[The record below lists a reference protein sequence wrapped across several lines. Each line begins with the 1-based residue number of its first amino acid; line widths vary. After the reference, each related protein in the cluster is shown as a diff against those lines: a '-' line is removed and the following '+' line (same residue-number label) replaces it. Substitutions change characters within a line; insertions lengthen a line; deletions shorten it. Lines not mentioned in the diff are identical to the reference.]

1 MKYHASKYDGKT
13 KYIFY
18 IYLVFFVLMFFV
30 GLTKIDV
37 FKKSEPLPIFGYTIN
52 STVDDVRDSL
62 YPDTRRSKRRFKRD
76 NVLFFNKTENS
87 LNLLFKE
94 MVLFCDLENNYSI
107 LVKDFGLEMET
118 DEFGIKYIMIEL
130 PRITKREDNTISLF
144 EYLDCLVKHTN
155 PVKIRNLKDIKDK
168 STPYIELYEKG
179 KYNEL
184 CLAKTIFK
192 KDEDVGAI
200 LMYYNSNFE
209 NQALEKLK
217 YKKVKLLN

>member
-118 DEFGIKYIMIEL
+118 DEFGIKYIKFAKKPM
-130 PRITKREDNTISLF
+130 K
-144 EYLDCLVKHTN
+144 
-155 PVKIRNLKDIKDK
+155 
-168 STPYIELYEKG
+168 KG
-179 KYNEL
+179 
-184 CLAKTIFK
+184 FK
-192 KDEDVGAI
+192 
-200 LMYYNSNFE
+200 
-209 NQALEKLK
+209 QAL
-217 YKKVKLLN
+217 